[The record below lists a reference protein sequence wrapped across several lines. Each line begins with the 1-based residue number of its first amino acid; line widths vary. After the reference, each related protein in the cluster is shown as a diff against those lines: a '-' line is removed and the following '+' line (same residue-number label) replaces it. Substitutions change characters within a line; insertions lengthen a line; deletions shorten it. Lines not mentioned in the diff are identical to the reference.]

1 MTTFKI
7 RSDGFWDPEGKY
19 QNPLTNKHYSKSY
32 TQLSM
37 GAKGWSTTLKAY
49 KDKEKIL
56 RKIHNNKI
64 LIVSLPTGVGKTVVV
79 PKLLLHYFGYEE
91 KIIVTTP
98 RQETT
103 AKAGEYASSCLDVPL
118 FQLDDKGKTI
128 TDVKGNKYPT
138 GNKIVGYKHGKEK
151 QLYFDKTQ
159 TKLLFTTDGTVKA
172 MITGDDPHL
181 KDYGGIIIDEVH
193 ERSLDIDT
201 VISLVMNILKS
212 RPNFKIIFMSATM
225 DTSIFE
231 SYFKRIGYGNDY
243 SIYSLP
249 ENEQTT
255 TYPILP
261 IFEKKNGPENF
272 DTLINLAYTKV
283 LEIMEKIE
291 NSKDPKDKIGNILI
305 FLASDNDINK
315 LKLTIHKNMS
325 TFREDNRP
333 YVYKI
338 SGSADKIEIDN
349 ATKETIPPGFARKI
363 IIATPM
369 AESSITFEGDLKYV
383 IDTGIAYTTSYDATR
398 YCFVDGKNYTTQANI
413 GQRCGRTGR
422 TCPGMCIQLYTHN
435 QLNNFNKF
443 TNPKILEEDF
453 TSNLL
458 NLLKLKE
465 NDNNIIKTLKFV
477 KNMIEPYYK
486 FKEYVEVAVKN
497 IIEMDFID
505 SNGDLSKLGLLCID
519 DFDTFDFKI
528 AKMIICGSFF
538 NCIQYTMVLGAILN
552 NIKNLN
558 DIFIELSYVDQKD
571 KLKVDNYNKIINRLI
586 YNESDHITLLII
598 VNEYLNSSNQ
608 GSFARTNYLNEK
620 TLELIKQDYIKLSDL
635 IQKKNSAKKYKLE
648 EFSKLQQFNNISK
661 VTMHGGFKLNK
672 NLVYNNNNKN
682 EYRNNY
688 KKDIYNSK
696 TKYNLFTKHNTYV
709 GGFNIKSTKSR
720 KTYKSTTLNYKRC
733 LNTTRNTNSKLKT
746 ILLNKNKTKYKTKYN
761 LKTMKGGNRYT
772 NPIDK
777 LNARRRYKYMYLFT
791 LANFKNRNKSAP
803 VSPSKTTEDII
814 DRIIA
819 CLYYGYSTNIACYSG
834 INKDYFV
841 KFSTV
846 KGTPFNTLP
855 KKLASSFDYK
865 PPKTIPDFVIY
876 NKFSIT
882 KNFGKEKPNG
892 NLQLVTKI
900 DPIKHLS
907 YFFDLQE
914 LKKKVIMDI
923 N

>member
-1 MTTFKI
+1 MSTFKI
-7 RSDGFWDPEGKY
+7 RSDGFWDPKGNY
-19 QNPLTNKHYSKSY
+19 LNPLTNQPYSKSY

-37 GAKGWSTTLKAY
+37 GTKGWAISLKAY
-49 KDKEKIL
+49 QDKEKII
-56 RKIHNNKI
+56 RQIHNNKI
-64 LIVSLPTGVGKTVVV
+64 LIVSLPTGVGKTVVI
-79 PKLLLHYFGYEE
+79 PKLLLHYFGYEQ

-98 RQETT
+98 RQTTT
-103 AKAGEYASSCLDVPL
+103 AIAGEWAAACLDVPL

-138 GNKIVGYKHGKEK
+138 NNKLVGYKHGKEK
-151 QLYFDKTQ
+151 QNYFDKKQ

-172 MITGDDPHL
+172 MITGDDPQL
-181 KDYGGIIIDEVH
+181 KEYGGIIIDEVH

-201 VISLVMNILKS
+201 VISLVMNILKT

-249 ENEQTT
+249 ENEQNT

-261 IFEKKNGPENF
+261 IFEQKKGPNNSE
-272 DTLINLAYTKV
+272 TLINLAYTKV
-283 LEIMEKIE
+283 LEIMEKID
-291 NSKDPKDKIGNILI
+291 NSKDPKDKTGNILI

-315 LKLTIHKNMS
+315 LRIKINKNMS

-338 SGSADKIEIDN
+338 SGNADKIEIDN
-349 ATKETIPPGFARKI
+349 ATKETMPPGFARKI

-369 AESSITFEGDLKYV
+369 AESSITFEGELKYV
-383 IDTGIAYTTSYDATR
+383 IDTGIAYTTSYDAKR

-422 TCPGMCIQLYTHN
+422 TCPGTCIQLYTQN
-435 QLNNFNKF
+435 QLHNFNKF

-465 NDNNIIKTLKFV
+465 NDNNIIKTLNFV
-477 KNMIEPYYK
+477 KNMIEPYYN
-486 FKEYVEVAVKN
+486 FKEYVRVAVNN

-505 SNGDLSKLGLLCID
+505 SNGDLSKLGLLCSD

-538 NCIQYTMVLGAILN
+538 NCIHYTIVLGAILN

-571 KLKVDNYNKIINRLI
+571 KLKVDNYNKIINNLI
-586 YNESDHITLLII
+586 YNESDHITLLNI
-598 VNEYLNSSNQ
+598 VNAYLNSSNQ

-620 TLELIKQDYIKLSDL
+620 ILELIKQDCIKLTEL
-635 IQKKNSAKKYKLE
+635 IQKKTSTKKYKLE
-648 EFSKLQQFNNISK
+648 EFSKLHQFNNISK
-661 VTMHGGFKLNK
+661 VTMSGGFKLNK
-672 NLVYNNNNKN
+672 NLVYNKN
-682 EYRNNY
+682 ESRINY

-696 TKYNLFTKHNTYV
+696 TKYNLFTKNNTYV
-709 GGFNIKSTKSR
+709 GGFNIKSTNSR
-720 KTYKSTTLNYKRC
+720 KTYKSTNLTYKRRF
-733 LNTTRNTNSKLKT
+733 NTTRHTNSKLKT
-746 ILLNKNKTKYKTKYN
+746 ILLNKNKNKKTKYKTKYN
-761 LKTMKGGNRYT
+761 LKMMKGGNRYT

-777 LNARRRYKYMYLFT
+777 VNAGRRYKYMELFT

-803 VSPSKTTEDII
+803 VKPIKTSDDLIE
-814 DRIIA
+814 RIIA

-834 INKDYFV
+834 INKDYYV

-846 KGTPFNTLP
+846 KGTLFNIQP
-855 KKLASSFDYK
+855 KTSSFDYK
-865 PPKTIPDFVIY
+865 PPKTIPDFVLY
-876 NKFSIT
+876 NKFAIT
-882 KNFGKEKPNG
+882 KNFGVEKPTG

-914 LKKKVIMDI
+914 LKKKVIMNI